1 MAPGYVAILA
11 ALLGVAT
18 AFDVLE
24 RRVPNAVSALVAT
37 IGLVAQASAGG
48 SAGAFWGT
56 AGGALMLAA
65 LLVPWG
71 FGKLGGG
78 DVKLAAATAIW
89 MGTDRLV
96 WFALLTGAAG
106 LPVAIATRLVHRAA
120 QWRMARWRIAQAGG
134 ELAAPAGRETVPV
147 AAAIAIGALA
157 ALCRGVT

>member
-1 MAPGYVAILA
+1 MAPGYVAILT

-18 AFDVLE
+18 ALDVLE
-24 RRVPNAVSALVAT
+24 RRVPNAVSALVAVV
-37 IGLVAQASAGG
+37 GLVAQAAAGG
-48 SAGAFWGT
+48 GAGALRAA

-89 MGTDRLV
+89 MGTDHLV
-96 WFALLTGAAG
+96 SFALLTGAAG
-106 LPVAIATRLVHRAA
+106 LPVAIATRLAHRAGS
-120 QWRMARWRIAQAGG
+120 WRIAQAGG
-134 ELAAPAGRETVPV
+134 EVAGPVGRETVPV

-157 ALCRGVT
+157 TLCWGFA